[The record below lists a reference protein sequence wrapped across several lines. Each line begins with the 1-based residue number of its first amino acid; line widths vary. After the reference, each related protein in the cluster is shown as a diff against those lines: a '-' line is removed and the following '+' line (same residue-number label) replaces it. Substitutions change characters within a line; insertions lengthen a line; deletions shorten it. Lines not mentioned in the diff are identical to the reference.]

1 MNQDLYAVLGVPRHA
16 SPEEIKKAYR
26 QLARQLHPDANPG
39 DAEAEAR
46 FKEVAVAY
54 EVLSD
59 PEKRQRFDAY
69 GVDGL
74 RGMGGG
80 GGGQG
85 DVFSGFGDI
94 FEAFFGGGGGG
105 FGGRGGGGPSGP
117 PRGTDLEVVA
127 ELDFEVA
134 VFGGE
139 HAVKVRTAE
148 ACGDCEASGAAP
160 GSSPTTCSECGGAGQ
175 VRRVR
180 QSILGQ
186 MVTAGRC
193 TRCGGMG
200 QIIDRPC
207 PGCGGEGRKIVEK
220 TYTVDVPA
228 GVDTG
233 ATLRLPGRGAA
244 GIRGGGHGDL
254 YVHVQARRHPRFE
267 RQGVDL
273 VHELRIPVTQAALG
287 AHLPFETL
295 DGTEILVIPRGT
307 QTGRVFRLRGRG
319 VPHLEGR
326 GRGDLLVQVLVET
339 PADLSK
345 DEEELLRLLA
355 SSRGEEVA
363 PADTGLLGK
372 IKSAFK

>member
-1 MNQDLYAVLGVPRHA
+1 MNEDLYEVLGVPRTA
-16 SPEEIKKAYR
+16 SQDEIKKAYR

-39 DAEAEAR
+39 DAAAEAR

-59 PEKRQRFDAY
+59 PEKRQRYDTF
-69 GVDGL
+69 GPDGL

-80 GGGQG
+80 GTG

-94 FEAFFGGGGGG
+94 FEAFFGQGGG
-105 FGGRGGGGPSGP
+105 FGGGRGGPSGP
-117 PRGTDLEVVA
+117 PRGTDIEVVA
-127 ELDFEVA
+127 ELDFEIA

-139 HAVKVRTAE
+139 HSVTVRTAE
-148 ACGDCEASGAAP
+148 ACADCSATGAAP
-160 GSSPTTCSECGGAGQ
+160 GTSPTTCRECGGSGQ

-193 TRCGGMG
+193 ARCGGLG
-200 QIIDRPC
+200 QIIERPC
-207 PGCGGEGRKIVEK
+207 PTCAGDGRKVVEK
-220 TYTVDVPA
+220 TYTVDIPA

-233 ATLRLPGRGAA
+233 ATLRLPGRGAV
-244 GIRGGGHGDL
+244 GLRGGGQGDL
-254 YVHVQARRHPRFE
+254 YVHVQARRHDRFE

-273 VHELRIPVTQAALG
+273 VHQLRVTASQAALG
-287 AHLPFETL
+287 VHVPFETL
-295 DGTEILVIPRGT
+295 DGSEDLVVPKGT

-339 PADLSK
+339 PDDLTR
-345 DEEELLRLLA
+345 EQEELLRRFAEL
-355 SSRGEEVA
+355 RGEDVA
-363 PADTGLLGK
+363 PADTGLFGR

>member
-1 MNQDLYAVLGVPRHA
+1 LNEDLYAVLGVARSA
-16 SPEEIKKAYR
+16 SAEEIKKAYR
-26 QLARQLHPDANPG
+26 RLARQLHPDANPG
-39 DAEAEAR
+39 DAAAETR

-59 PEKRQRFDAY
+59 PEKRARYDAY
-69 GVDGL
+69 GIDGL

-80 GGGQG
+80 GGGAG
-85 DVFSGFGDI
+85 DVFGGGLGDI
-94 FEAFFGGGGGG
+94 FEAFFGGGG
-105 FGGRGGGGPSGP
+105 FGGGRTQTGP

-139 HAVKVRTAE
+139 HPVTVRTAE
-148 ACGDCEASGAAP
+148 ACRDCGASGAAP
-160 GSSPTTCSECGGAGQ
+160 GTAPVPCPECGGSGQ

-200 QIIDRPC
+200 QTIERPC
-207 PGCGGEGRKIVEK
+207 PTCGGEGRNILEK
-220 TYTVDVPA
+220 TYTVDIPA

-233 ATLRLPGRGAA
+233 ATLRLAGRGAA
-244 GIRGGGHGDL
+244 GVRGGPHGDL
-254 YVHVQARRHPRFE
+254 YVHVQVRRHPRFE
-267 RQGVDL
+267 RQGADL
-273 VHELRIPVTQAALG
+273 VHQLRIPVTQAALG
-287 AHLPFETL
+287 AVLTFDTL
-295 DGTEILVIPRGT
+295 DGSEDLVIPLGT

-345 DEEELLRLLA
+345 DEEELLRRLA
-355 SSRGEEVA
+355 EVRGEAVA
-363 PADTGLLGK
+363 DADTSLLGK